1 MTGSIDAR
9 DIHHIATAAELASKV
24 LRDRGDRAWKRSAD
38 YEPGAPTSR
47 PADAT
52 GGGTRLDDDGVPI
65 VSADRIGD
73 QVAASQRLDDDGRPI
88 GERHERSARTDLADA
103 LRALDTAA
111 SRVVDLVDEITRTHT
126 AAPPEDPRGWCPT
139 CKAAGVT
146 EPSAMRTDGSQRFR
160 DVGGHCRRC
169 IEFHAKHGFD
179 RPALIIQRI
188 AEGRKLSKTEAD
200 RTIARARREHEL
212 EQRKKAAR
220 AARRRAEEQE
230 AEAS

>member
-52 GGGTRLDDDGVPI
+52 GGGTRLDDDGVP
-65 VSADRIGD
+65 
-73 QVAASQRLDDDGRPI
+73 
-88 GERHERSARTDLADA
+88 
-103 LRALDTAA
+103 
-111 SRVVDLVDEITRTHT
+111 

>member
-1 MTGSIDAR
+1 MSSIDAR
-9 DIHHIATAAELASKV
+9 DIFHIATAAELAAKV

-38 YEPGAPTSR
+38 FEPGAPTSR

-73 QVAASQRLDDDGRPI
+73 QVAAASEHGSS
-88 GERHERSARTDLADA
+88 RSARTDLSAA

-126 AAPPEDPRGWCPT
+126 AAPPEDPRGWCPN
-139 CKAAGVT
+139 CRAADVT
-146 EPSAMRTDGSQRFR
+146 EPSAIRTDGSQRFR
-160 DVGGHCRRC
+160 DVLGRCRRC

-179 RPALIIQRI
+179 RPALIIARI
-188 AEGRKLSKTEAD
+188 AEGRKLSQSEAD
-200 RTIARARREHEL
+200 RVIARAHREHEL
-212 EQRKKAAR
+212 DQKKAAAR
-220 AARRRAEEQE
+220 AARRAAEQQE

>member
-1 MTGSIDAR
+1 MNTIDAR
-9 DIHHIATAAELASKV
+9 DIHHIATASELAAKV
-24 LRDRGDRAWKRSAD
+24 LRDRGDRAWRRSAE

-47 PADAT
+47 PAGAS

-73 QVAASQRLDDDGRPI
+73 QVAHTEEHGTS
-88 GERHERSARTDLADA
+88 RSTRTELADA

-200 RTIARARREHEL
+200 RVIARARREHEL